1 MKLNPKLINYFLFN
15 AKKYFV
21 EADEFVELAKTFV
34 NISWWTILDMLFPIV
49 GIVHCI
55 VTKSSPDIFFILS
68 VYKSV
73 HLWIQLFRFYALK
86 RQINEWREIVNATG
100 GPFISTN
107 DPKYLPYVFSDG
119 MQRLQNS
126 HITRRANSVPP

>member
-21 EADEFVELAKTFV
+21 EADEFVELAKTFMD
-34 NISWWTILDMLFPIV
+34 ISWWTILDMLFPIV

-55 VTKSSPDIFFILS
+55 VTKSLPDIFFVLS

-73 HLWIQLFRFYALK
+73 QLWIQLFRFYELK
-86 RQINEWREIVNATG
+86 RQIIEWREIVNATG

-107 DPKYLPYVFSDG
+107 DPMYMSYVFADG
-119 MQRLQNS
+119 MQRLQNL
-126 HITRRANSVPP
+126 HITRRAHGIPT

>member
-1 MKLNPKLINYFLFN
+1 MKLNPKLINYFIFN

-21 EADEFVELAKTFV
+21 EADEFVELAKTFMS
-34 NISWWTILDMLFPIV
+34 ISWWTILDMLFPIV

-55 VTKSSPDIFFILS
+55 VTKSLPDIFFILS

-73 HLWIQLFRFYALK
+73 QLWIQLFRFYALK
-86 RQINEWREIVNATG
+86 RQIIEWREIVNATG

-107 DPKYLPYVFSDG
+107 DPTYLPYVFADG

-126 HITRRANSVPP
+126 HITRRASSVPS